1 MTMSMP
7 LVRHATDADLPRLLY
22 IYNNAVIT
30 STATFDLR
38 AQSLAERQ
46 AWFAKFDKEHPLLV
60 AEHHQTVVGY
70 SCLSSFRDKPAYA
83 ATCESSVYM
92 DERYRGQGIAT
103 YLMQR
108 VLEEARALEYHCVIA
123 GVVRGNE
130 ASARLH
136 RRLGF
141 EYIGCF
147 REVGFKFGEW
157 QDVDFYQCI
166 LNEPPLA

>member
-1 MTMSMP
+1 MTMSVP
-7 LVRHATDADLPRLLY
+7 LVRVATYDDLPRLLD

-30 STATFDLR
+30 STSTFDLR
-38 AQSLAERQ
+38 AQTLTERQ
-46 AWFAKFDKEHPLLV
+46 TWFAKFDKRHPLLV
-60 AEHHQTVVGY
+60 AEHHQKVVGY

-83 ATCESSVYM
+83 ATCESSVYV
-92 DERYRGQGIAT
+92 DAIYRGQGIAT
-103 YLMQR
+103 HLMKH
-108 VLEEARALEYHCVIA
+108 VLEEAGALEYHCVIA
-123 GVVRGNE
+123 GIVRGNE

-157 QDVDFYQCI
+157 QDVDFYQCVLRAI
-166 LNEPPLA
+166 E